1 MRDYYHHNC
10 DCSPRKMSSCDCSGR
25 DRCCSTN
32 TCGCYGGHE
41 GHQDSLSMNMRHHHH
56 PCNCDCSPRKMSSC
70 DCSGRDRC
78 CSTNTCGSGHEGH
91 HEKHDMKPKKGAK
104 FMLEKAFYK
113 ALMEDQVERIKD
125 IFLDDEEM
133 DETLEKT
140 ANLITKVMKKQW
152 QEGFSKSEV
161 FEELDHELEKI
172 FQRMKRMKKEADE
185 DIKDTD
191 EEEED
196 EKDIEDYDEEESDM
210 DEDEEDEKRKE

>member
-1 MRDYYHHNC
+1 LRDNYHHNY
-10 DCSPRKMSSCDCSGR
+10 DCSPRNMSSCDCSSR

-41 GHQDSLSMNMRHHHH
+41 GHQDNWSMNKRHHHR
-56 PCNCDCSPRKMSSC
+56 PCNYDCSPRNISSC
-70 DCSGRDRC
+70 DCSSRDRC
-78 CSTNTCGSGHEGH
+78 CSTNTCGCGHEGH
-91 HEKHDMKPKKGAK
+91 QDKQEMKLKKGAR

-125 IFLDDEEM
+125 MFLDDEEM
-133 DETLEKT
+133 DETLEET

-161 FEELDHELEKI
+161 SEELDHELEKI
-172 FQRMKRMKKEADE
+172 FQRMKRMKEEADE

-191 EEEED
+191 EEEEN
-196 EKDIEDYDEEESDM
+196 EKDIEDDDEEESDM
-210 DEDEEDEKRKE
+210 NEDEGDEKRKE